1 MGLFLLSLTPAGGS
15 ELPPNE
21 IKIKSDPNWSWEKI
35 VQKQVEKGLTGDDIY
50 KEIIASSQRS
60 RDAVNKSLGVK

>member
-1 MGLFLLSLTPAGGS
+1 M
-15 ELPPNE
+15 PPNE

-35 VQKQVEKGLTGDDIY
+35 VQKQVEKGLSEDDIY
-50 KEIIASSQRS
+50 KEIIASSQHS